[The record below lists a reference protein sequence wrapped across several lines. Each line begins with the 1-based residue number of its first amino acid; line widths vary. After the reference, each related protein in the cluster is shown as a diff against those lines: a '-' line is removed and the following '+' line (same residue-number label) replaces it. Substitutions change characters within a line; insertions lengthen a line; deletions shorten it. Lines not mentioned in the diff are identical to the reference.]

1 MAQSSAAHDPYLAL
15 PKPSARKPIRKTK
28 GWVLFA
34 ATVAALGAL
43 AFRFAP
49 SDSKPAFKVAPV
61 VRRTVVR
68 VVEATGHLD
77 VTSRVEVSAPA
88 PGRVVQIFAKPGDVV
103 TRGQP
108 LVQLDQEATSFAAT
122 GARASARAA
131 SSRVAEARAT
141 LGAATDVRE
150 RMEALAARGL
160 ASDGELAGVR
170 ATEAKAAAELTGA
183 LAAQS
188 AASETVAAA
197 ELDHARRTVR
207 APADGMLLE
216 APRWSGAVVAPEQ
229 GPLAVIGSDPG
240 LLRIDA
246 SVAEADIG
254 AIRCGQEA
262 EFTVPAFPDHVFHA
276 RVEARASDRES
287 SATAP
292 SYLVTLSAPNSDRA
306 LLPGMTATV
315 RIEVAR
321 AENVVS
327 VREAA
332 LRFAPES
339 AGGVPPRSRV
349 FRLDAGNRIVP
360 VEVSTGVSDAAFT
373 EVVPRDP
380 TTLHAGDRV
389 VIGLPV
395 AGATS
400 ADGPGISLG
409 KRP

>member
-1 MAQSSAAHDPYLAL
+1 MAQSSAVHDSYLVL
-15 PKPSARKPIRKTK
+15 PESVARQPTRKTK
-28 GWVLFA
+28 HWVLFA
-34 ATVAALGAL
+34 AAIAASGAL

-49 SDSKPAFKVAPV
+49 SDSKPAFRVARVVTRSV
-61 VRRTVVR
+61 VRL
-68 VVEATGHLD
+68 VEATGHLD
-77 VTSRVEVSAPA
+77 VTTRVEVAAPA
-88 PGRVVQIFAKPGDVV
+88 PGRVLQIFAQAGDVV

-108 LVQLDQEATSFAAT
+108 LVQLDQEAARVVAT

-131 SSRVAEARAT
+131 SSRVAGARAS
-141 LGAATDVRE
+141 LAAATDVRE
-150 RMEALAARGL
+150 RTEALAARGL
-160 ASDGELAGVR
+160 ASDGELAGVQ

-183 LAAQS
+183 LAGQS
-188 AASETVAAA
+188 AASETVATA
-197 ELDHARRTVR
+197 ELEKERCTVR
-207 APADGMLLE
+207 APADGTLLA

-229 GPLAVIGSDPG
+229 GSLAVIGSDLG
-240 LLRIDA
+240 VLRIDA

-254 AIRCGQEA
+254 AIRSGQEA
-262 EFTVPAFPDHVFHA
+262 EFTVPAFPDRVFHA
-276 RVEARASDRES
+276 RVEARASDREN
-287 SATAP
+287 SASAP
-292 SYLVTLSAPNSDRA
+292 SYLVTLSAPNPDRA

-321 AENVVS
+321 AENVLS

-339 AGGVPPRSRV
+339 AGAARPRSRV
-349 FRLDAGNRIVP
+349 FRFDPENRVVP
-360 VEVSTGVSDAAFT
+360 VEVSAGVSDAAFT

-380 TTLHAGDRV
+380 TTLHAGDSV

-395 AGATS
+395 GGATS